1 MIRVGPFTLLR
12 NRELDRL
19 HEYWYH
25 DFSSLGLT
33 TPQRPGPWAA
43 NQLSKEEPITLR
55 IANAIDSCHRLGV
68 DPSVLEL
75 FCADG
80 FFGCVAADRGAAS
93 VVGID
98 IDEPEVE
105 RARLAARL
113 LGQRHT
119 RFEVEDVW
127 TTTRTAAIGICAG
140 GLYHLEDPEALL
152 RRLRPL
158 ISHFLVIQ
166 TVFHLDVDD
175 PEYFESPAPGW
186 TWGSRTGYAGV
197 LAMVERAGWTIL
209 DHDRNELL
217 GNDERSN
224 RGSAYLLCEPAADG

>member
-1 MIRVGPFTLLR
+1 MLRLGPYTLLR
-12 NRELDRL
+12 NQEVTRL

-33 TPQRPGPWAA
+33 TAQRPGPWAA
-43 NQLSKEEPITLR
+43 NQLSKQEPITLR
-55 IANAIDSCHRLGV
+55 IANAIDTCRREGI

-80 FFGCVAADRGAAS
+80 FFGCVAAERGASA

-105 RARLAARL
+105 RARLAAKL
-113 LGQRHT
+113 LGQRRT

-127 TTTRTAAIGICAG
+127 TTTRTAAIGLCAG

-158 ISHFLVIQ
+158 ISRFLVVQ

-175 PEYFESPAPGW
+175 PEWFESPAPGW
-186 TWGSRTGYAGV
+186 TWGSRTGYDGV

-217 GNDERSN
+217 GNDEPSN
-224 RGSAYLLCEPAADG
+224 RGSAYLLCEPSTPS